1 VAEARVTT
9 FGAVVVVHNTDAFND
24 GRLQERLG
32 ENGIEPKGDANVYS
46 FLPKWLASE
55 IGGRASGLLVHC
67 SSGWA

>member
-1 VAEARVTT
+1 MRS
-9 FGAVVVVHNTDAFND
+9 DAFDD

-32 ENGIEPKGDANVYS
+32 ENGIEPKGDAYAYS

-67 SSGWA
+67 SSAGA